1 MQYLSFL
8 ASVFKSILDLGK
20 ICCSLITIKYL
31 EEIKSMLAPDL
42 ECKTHTHTLRYGQ
55 IVLTQEIQL
64 QELSST
70 ETHYKICRNRK
81 KNLFNRCSQF
91 VILKKSRVF
100 FIPFR

>member
-42 ECKTHTHTLRYGQ
+42 ECKPHTHTH
-55 IVLTQEIQL
+55 
-64 QELSST
+64 S
-70 ETHYKICRNRK
+70 KIWSN
-81 KNLFNRCSQF
+81 SAYSGDSAPGIEQH
-91 VILKKSRVF
+91 
-100 FIPFR
+100 